1 MTVQGSIHLEQV
13 EQDIRDW
20 LVERLSSYLS
30 RPESEINTEM
40 PFAEFGM
47 DSVAALSLFGDI
59 EEKFE
64 LYLEPAV
71 AYEHPRGRAWA
82 AARARVAG
90 APGPPPPGPP
100 GPRAPPGP
108 GAVHRTVDG
117 AGPRGIAASGP
128 GRPPGPARPRRPR
141 RAGQS
146 HSSR

>member
-71 AYEHPRGRAWA
+71 AYEHPTVTAMA
-82 AARARVAG
+82 AFLAEEARVA
-90 APGPPPPGPP
+90 
-100 GPRAPPGP
+100 
-108 GAVHRTVDG
+108 
-117 AGPRGIAASGP
+117 
-128 GRPPGPARPRRPR
+128 
-141 RAGQS
+141 
-146 HSSR
+146 

>member
-13 EQDIRDW
+13 ERDIRDW

-71 AYEHPRGRAWA
+71 AYEHPTVA
-82 AARARVAG
+82 AMAAFLAEEARVA
-90 APGPPPPGPP
+90 
-100 GPRAPPGP
+100 
-108 GAVHRTVDG
+108 
-117 AGPRGIAASGP
+117 
-128 GRPPGPARPRRPR
+128 
-141 RAGQS
+141 
-146 HSSR
+146 